1 MSLACALQRK
11 AETVSMARLLEL
23 RQQARGTTSRVLLAG
38 LGVALSFGQVGIA
51 HADAQIGV
59 ISDPF
64 EGFNRKIFSF
74 NKGLDRAILRPV
86 AMTYRRVLPNPA
98 RDGVRNL
105 TANLNEPN
113 TFLNSAL
120 QLRADSAARSALR
133 FGVNSTVGIAGIF
146 DVASTLGVY
155 RQGADFGQTL
165 ARYGVKSGPYLV
177 APGVGPTSARD
188 LVGFGVDLFLN
199 PLDYARF
206 KNDVAVKV
214 AVVVAGG
221 LDTRVRID
229 KDLKDFQVSTSDSYA
244 AARSIWAQ
252 NRAARL
258 AGDKPIDAQSLPDF
272 TSDPAPS
279 DPATGKSLPT
289 PSQPHP

>member
-1 MSLACALQRK
+1 
-11 AETVSMARLLEL
+11 MARLQKL
-23 RQQARGTTSRVLLAG
+23 RHPAMVTKARMFVAG
-38 LGVALSFGQVGIA
+38 LGLALSFGQAGLA
-51 HADAQIGV
+51 RAEAQIGV
-59 ISDPF
+59 IADPF

-74 NKGLDRAILRPV
+74 NKGLDRAIVRPV
-86 AMTYRRVLPNPA
+86 AMTYRRILPTPA
-98 RDGVRNL
+98 RDGVHNL

-113 TFLNSAL
+113 TFFNSAL
-120 QLRADSAARSALR
+120 QLRADSAARSAFR
-133 FGVNSTVGIAGIF
+133 FGVNSTVGIAGVF

-214 AVVVAGG
+214 AVIVAGG
-221 LDTRVRID
+221 LDTRARVD

-272 TSDPAPS
+272 TSDPSPTPS
-279 DPATGKSLPT
+279 SPTPSPT
-289 PSQPHP
+289 PSQPHS

>member
-1 MSLACALQRK
+1 ML
-11 AETVSMARLLEL
+11 V
-23 RQQARGTTSRVLLAG
+23 AG
-38 LGVALSFGQVGIA
+38 LGVAISFGQFGLA
-51 HADAQIGV
+51 RAEAQIGV
-59 ISDPF
+59 IADPF

-74 NKGLDRAILRPV
+74 NKGVDRAIVRPV
-86 AMTYRRVLPNPA
+86 AMTYRRILPSPA
-98 RDGVRNL
+98 RDGVHNL
-105 TANLNEPN
+105 TANLDEPN
-113 TFLNSAL
+113 TFFNSAL
-120 QLRADSAARSALR
+120 QLRADSAARSAFR

-146 DVASTLGVY
+146 DIASTLGVY

-177 APGVGPTSARD
+177 APGIGPTSARD
-188 LVGFGVDLFLN
+188 LVGFGVDIFLN

-206 KNDVAVKV
+206 KNDVAIKV

-244 AARSIWAQ
+244 AARSIWVQ

-258 AGDKPIDAQSLPDF
+258 AGDKPLDAQSLPDF
-272 TSDPAPS
+272 TSDPSPR
-279 DPATGKSLPT
+279 DPATGKSSPSPFSTPT
-289 PSQPHP
+289 QPHP